1 MTLSRYSDKPLYRQL
16 SDLLLSKLGNEYGW
30 GERLPSEAELAAQ
43 YDVNRLTVRQAL
55 DDLARQGKVDA
66 VQGRG
71 TFVAPPPIRYRVAAG
86 RDASFTRSMAE
97 LGHGVESR
105 SLRTTK
111 DPDPEIRTELR
122 TRRSVTRYDFL
133 RLVDDAPWSLSST
146 WLTPTR
152 FPGIEDHWAGD
163 SSLFGVLERHYGI
176 RMRRA
181 GRTFSAVPAAPV
193 DAEHL
198 MVAVGAPLLVS
209 RGLIVAD
216 DGEPI
221 AVSEHRCRGDRVRF
235 SVEFDDIDG
244 LDDLDPAGS
253 DPREGT

>member
-1 MTLSRYSDKPLYRQL
+1 MTSLLTVTLSRFSDRPLYRQL
-16 SDLLLSKLGNEYGW
+16 SDTLVAKLGTEYGW
-30 GERLPSEAELAAQ
+30 GERLPSESELAAH
-43 YDVNRLTVRQAL
+43 YGVNRLTVRQAL

-71 TFVAPPPIRYRVAAG
+71 TFVAPPPIRYEVAAG
-86 RDASFTRSMAE
+86 RDASFTRAMSE
-97 LGHGVESR
+97 LGHTAENR

-111 DPDPEIRTELR
+111 DPDPGIRKELR
-122 TRRSVTRYDFL
+122 TRRAVTRYDFL

-152 FPGIEDHWAGD
+152 FPGIEEHWAGD
-163 SSLFGVLERHYGI
+163 SSLYNVLEQHYGV
-176 RMRRA
+176 RMRRD

-209 RGLIVAD
+209 RGLIVAT

-235 SVEFDDIDG
+235 TVQFE
-244 LDDLDPAGS
+244 
-253 DPREGT
+253 